1 VVHGAILSAL
11 EWGQWPKK
19 ARKEAAQ
26 GLQCNGG
33 IVPVGKEKIMA
44 DAGYEFKIL
53 QNPTT
58 GEKQFL
64 YTNTL
69 TGKKVELPDQATY
82 DKFKSKYN
90 AAAESAYS
98 ESVAQQDKEYE
109 EATSAPSDLDSFASS
124 VRSRNNMKPFG
135 KANGGKINLGDCKVN
150 TASKNKSNPAW

>member
-1 VVHGAILSAL
+1 
-11 EWGQWPKK
+11 
-19 ARKEAAQ
+19 
-26 GLQCNGG
+26 
-33 IVPVGKEKIMA
+33 MA
-44 DAGYEFKIL
+44 DAAGYEFKIL

-82 DKFKSKYN
+82 DKFKTKYGETAN
-90 AAAESAYS
+90 KVYADSL
-98 ESVAQQDKEYE
+98 AQQDKEFD

-124 VRSRNNMKPFG
+124 VRSRNGMKPFG
-135 KANGGKINLGDCKVN
+135 KASGGKINLSDCKVN